1 MTHVRLHFWLDN
13 VLSGPHIHVPRWKV
27 PYLNCTCHLPSW
39 VKTRTT
45 PWLMLQILIVQ
56 YCNNNRNNNKNI
68 MCRWKKQKSSS
79 PFQTTLA
86 YFLLDQFN
94 SLSLTCLLILLANN
108 HRYASQ
114 ITIYFMLVVGWV
126 GGVN

>member
-1 MTHVRLHFWLDN
+1 
-13 VLSGPHIHVPRWKV
+13 
-27 PYLNCTCHLPSW
+27 
-39 VKTRTT
+39 
-45 PWLMLQILIVQ
+45 
-56 YCNNNRNNNKNI
+56 
-68 MCRWKKQKSSS
+68 
-79 PFQTTLA
+79 
-86 YFLLDQFN
+86 LDQFN